1 MRYPCSEIAPLF
13 RCCAANTRSGCP
25 QHTLQLRNRLRQRTA
40 ALFARLI
47 GRIAY
52 RDYHHRIDTL
62 GLREL
67 HRKLRRIEIADPATP
82 QTLFSSRQT
91 DMFGSDCS
99 IYIGMVMPVERPFP
113 RNIPICQNHDAD
125 RCRRQPVATVT
136 ALKTLPRLTAPD
148 NGEMPWLTVHGR
160 RRQACTF
167 EYVIEFRLL
176 DLPVRV
182 TPNRTGSS
190 TSSLKFISLFRLI

>member
-40 ALFARLI
+40 VLFARFVS
-47 GRIAY
+47 RITY
-52 RDYHHRIDTL
+52 RDNRNRINTL

-67 HRKLRRIEIADPATP
+67 HGKLRRIEIADPATP
-82 QTLFSSRQT
+82 QTLLSSRQT
-91 DMFGSDCS
+91 DMFGSYCS

-113 RNIPICQNHDAD
+113 REVPVSENHDAD

-148 NGEMPWLTVHGR
+148 NGEIPWLT
-160 RRQACTF
+160 AP
-167 EYVIEFRLL
+167 
-176 DLPVRV
+176 DVRIRV
-182 TPNRTGSS
+182 CNRVSTARPPGPSNAEPNGAPPQVP
-190 TSSLKFISLFRLI
+190 

>member
-13 RCCAANTRSGCP
+13 RCCTANTRSGWP

-40 ALFARLI
+40 ALFARFI

-52 RDYHHRIDTL
+52 RDYHDRIDTL

-82 QTLFSSRQT
+82 QTLLSSRQT
-91 DMFGSDCS
+91 DMFGSYCS

-113 RNIPICQNHDAD
+113 REVPVSENHDAD

-136 ALKTLPRLTAPD
+136 ALKSLPRLSAPD

-160 RRQACTF
+160 RRQACAF

-182 TPNRTGSS
+182 TPNRTALLHKF
-190 TSSLKFISLFRLI
+190 LKFISLFRLI